1 LFLPHRVLL
10 VDDSQTTRSFAMAAL
25 EAEGDLEVSVARS
38 GFEALK
44 ILPSGDFDLVITDIN
59 MPDINGLELIRFA
72 RSHARY
78 ADTPLII
85 ISTEGRDTDRERAM
99 SLGANEYLVK
109 PFTPEAL
116 VQAVRRYLAL
126 G

>member
-1 LFLPHRVLL
+1 
-10 VDDSQTTRSFAMAAL
+10 DSPTTRSFAAAAL
-25 EAEGDLEVSVARS
+25 EADGVEVVEART

-44 ILPSGDFDLVITDIN
+44 LLPSGAFSLVVTDIN
-59 MPDINGLELIRFA
+59 MPDINGLEVIKYT

-78 ADTPLII
+78 CETPVII
-85 ISTEGRDTDRERAM
+85 ISTEGRETDRERAM

-116 VQAVRRYLAL
+116 VELVRKYLEHT
-126 G
+126 

>member
-1 LFLPHRVLL
+1 LPHRVLL
-10 VDDSQTTRSFAMAAL
+10 VDDSQTTRSFAVAAL

-44 ILPSGDFDLVITDIN
+44 ILPQGDFDLVITDIN
-59 MPDINGLELIRFA
+59 MPDINGLELIRFT

-85 ISTEGRDTDRERAM
+85 ISTEGRDTDREKAM

-116 VQAVRRYLAL
+116 VEAVRRYLAL